1 MILRDLKTPRA
12 SVAIHRRQGF
22 LRLPKNTARLTET
35 WGRLQT
41 DVGPPSSTDLARCG
55 SRELLEGSAAI
66 LKEEAVQQ
74 ERKDQRR
81 DFLLQFLCGSA
92 CFGVPTG
99 AKNATLASDL
109 PYSEAARRVP
119 NFREA

>member
-1 MILRDLKTPRA
+1 MISKHRGRQSP
-12 SVAIHRRQGF
+12 VHRRQGF
-22 LRLPKNTARLTET
+22 LRLRKNTARLTET

-55 SRELLEGSAAI
+55 SRELLDGSAAI
-66 LKEEAVQQ
+66 LKAEAVQQ

-81 DFLLQFLCGSA
+81 DFLLQYLCGSA

-109 PYSEAARRVP
+109 PYGECI
-119 NFREA
+119 